1 MPTAEELI
9 AQGYSVAGSDTAP
22 DTAALLNSGYK
33 VAATPA
39 TQRPSFLESAKFVG
53 RSAAEGLADLAD
65 LVTPAIWP
73 QSTVRQA
80 MGQSPLPTARELVAS
95 AIGSSE
101 DMGITGLAPDLIRT
115 GIKAAVAPGPGRAAN
130 VVSALGGEVA
140 HQLFPDSEIAPIVG
154 SVLTSGGIEAG
165 KGMLGLGKSLE
176 RSSVGASAKDYLK
189 DLKARNLIDDDEI
202 QQVTTTLGKAINEIG
217 DQEGFGFFRDP
228 QRLIKRNSAELEA
241 SGAKLGAYL
250 QAADD
255 VGAKVDPAK
264 LLQTGSKTQEL
275 LTKFPAQ
282 KAEIKEAVSEFMAKL
297 LDPENGWDGSISGL
311 NKWKSSINELGFA
324 GTAKGTLPASM
335 ARKIQ
340 RAIGEDLKDA
350 ISDAVV
356 KADVVSPKEW
366 ANTLKTY
373 SNHKAI
379 EPVLKSGIASSL
391 ASTPTKVA
399 KGLLRTSGGTLTT
412 PTVIGSAIG
421 SSVGGPLIG
430 LLTGGALSLFDSPT
444 GQGALG
450 SLMKTAGRATKKY
463 LGGGQFSTSAAIGGL
478 ASSDLTDLTAILGGT
493 NARTPNIFSGG
504 SGSAPDIFS
513 PQKKTPVIEEAMPIS
528 KEDVALIEEQI
539 DADPY
544 YSALYEAE
552 SGRDPNAQ
560 PPIDPKTGKRPS
572 TAKGGFQFI
581 NSTAKALGVSDPFDL
596 AESFKAVQTLTED
609 HRKRFGDNPKALYRA
624 HVLGAPLANKVAK
637 GDSLSKDEKDLV
649 EYFNTRAWPN
659 FERRYNRIVK
669 TQSRGS
675 GLEEV

>member
-140 HQLFPDSEIAPIVG
+140 HQLFPDSKIAPIVG

-189 DLKARNLIDDDEI
+189 DLKTRNLIDDDEI

-412 PTVIGSAIG
+412 PTIIGSAVG

-513 PQKKTPVIEEAMPIS
+513 PQKKTPVIEESMPMS
-528 KEDVALIEEQI
+528 DDTDLDFEALKTAITARE
-539 DADPY
+539 
-544 YSALYEAE
+544 SAGNASAVSPKGATGLMQVM
-552 SGRDPNAQ
+552 PN
-560 PPIDPKTGKRPS
+560 
-572 TAKGGFQFI
+572 TAKDI
-581 NSTAKALGVSDPFDL
+581 AKELGVKEYDLKDPETNQKFGMYYIKKQL
-596 AESFKAVQTLTED
+596 Q
-609 HRKRFGDNPKALYRA
+609 RFGDLDLALAAYNAGPERVQQWIDNWGKDWGVIKEKLEA
-624 HVLGAPLANKVAK
+624 RNAYKETTEYVPWIKERYKELLA
-637 GDSLSKDEKDLV
+637 
-649 EYFNTRAWPN
+649 
-659 FERRYNRIVK
+659 
-669 TQSRGS
+669 
-675 GLEEV
+675 